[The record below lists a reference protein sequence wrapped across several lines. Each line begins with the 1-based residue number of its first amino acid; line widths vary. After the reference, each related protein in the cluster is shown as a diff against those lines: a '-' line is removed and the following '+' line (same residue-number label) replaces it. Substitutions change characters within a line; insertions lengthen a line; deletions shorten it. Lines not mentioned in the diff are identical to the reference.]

1 MKLIFPMLNGTAA
14 LGKYLRRRLFRIA
27 STASSPFLL
36 NNTYLVQ
43 LGKKKKK
50 ILSSNIKKLL

>member
-14 LGKYLRRRLFRIA
+14 LGKYLSRRLFRIA
-27 STASSPFLL
+27 STASFPFLL

-50 ILSSNIKKLL
+50 SYPAI